1 MATTKGF
8 LIKSNARRFETTR
21 AKLGMLENISS
32 YNWEADYMKGREK
45 VVKEMTIERIQELAK
60 EYVDPN
66 KMIWLVV
73 GDAKTQ
79 LKRMERLGFGKPI
92 LLNKTEIPI
101 KN

>member
-1 MATTKGF
+1 M
-8 LIKSNARRFETTR
+8 IKSNARAFETTR

-32 YNWEADYMKGREK
+32 YGWEADYMKQREN
-45 VVKEMTIERIQELAK
+45 VVKGMTIEKIQELAN
-60 EYVDPN
+60 EYLDPN
-66 KMIWLVV
+66 QMIWLVV

-79 LKRMERLGFGKPI
+79 LKRMERLGFGKPV